1 MTTIHEELESVAR
14 GMEERAKALRRV
26 AAELAG
32 MAETPP
38 ATVKAEVLARE
49 LIKLDLCLLH
59 KGAVK
64 LVADYLTE
72 VEKEDGGYSFDTLDT
87 EMPGALRH
95 LKAALYG
102 HDIGDAKP

>member
-1 MTTIHEELESVAR
+1 MTTIHEGLTAAAR
-14 GMEERAKALRRV
+14 GMEERAKALHRV

-38 ATVKAEVLARE
+38 KTVAAEVLARE
-49 LIKLDLCLLH
+49 LIKIDLCLLH
-59 KGAVK
+59 KGSVK
-64 LVADYLTE
+64 LVVDYLTE
-72 VEKEDGGYSFDTLDT
+72 IEKSDDGYSFDRLDT

-95 LKAALYG
+95 MKSALYG